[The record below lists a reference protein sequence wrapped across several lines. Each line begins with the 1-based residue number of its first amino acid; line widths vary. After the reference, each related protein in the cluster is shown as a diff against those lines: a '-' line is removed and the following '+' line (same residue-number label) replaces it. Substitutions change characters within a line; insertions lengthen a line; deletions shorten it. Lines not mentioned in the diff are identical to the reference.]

1 MHIFVTGATGYI
13 GTVVSEKLQ
22 AFGHR
27 VSGLARSDASARKL
41 ERLGAHV
48 VRGDMGNGGA
58 IADAARQCDAAIHL
72 AMEFSAEAP
81 GLDRNAIDA
90 VLGTL
95 RGTGKPFL
103 YTSGIWVL
111 GDTGGQEADENA
123 PLHPAAIVTWRPA
136 HEQLVLTAE
145 GMRGIVIRPGMVY
158 GRGGG
163 MMAAFIRERKES
175 GVVHYVG
182 SGENR
187 WPCVHVD
194 DLADFYVLALQAPAG
209 GLYFASAGP
218 SVAVKD
224 IARAAA
230 GGGTVE
236 AVALD
241 RARES
246 LGPLADALAL
256 DQLISSAKA
265 RRELGWSPKAK
276 SVVEELTATSN

>member
-1 MHIFVTGATGYI
+1 MHIFATGATGYI
-13 GTVVSEKLQ
+13 GSVVSEKLQ

-27 VSGLARSDASARKL
+27 VSGLARSDASALKL
-41 ERLGAHV
+41 ERMGAHA
-48 VRGDMGNGGA
+48 VRGDMRDGGA
-58 IADAARQCDAAIHL
+58 IADAARQCDAVIHL

-90 VLGTL
+90 VLGAL
-95 RGTGKPFL
+95 SHTGKPFL

-111 GDTGGQEADENA
+111 GDTAGQEADENT
-123 PLHPAAIVTWRPA
+123 PLHPPLLVAWRPA
-136 HEQLVLTAE
+136 HEQLVLNAE

-163 MMAAFIRERKES
+163 IMAGFVRERKEG

-182 SGENR
+182 SGENS

-230 GGGTVE
+230 AGEPVE
-236 AVALD
+236 AIPLD
-241 RARES
+241 RARET

-256 DQLISSAKA
+256 DQWISSAKA
-265 RRELGWSPKAK
+265 TRELGWSPKAK
-276 SVVEELTATSN
+276 PVLEELAGEN